1 MGRRNAAVTIWALGA
16 LAAPYG
22 LLHLSGWGPAKR
34 GGRSPPDGLLHFC
47 GGARFSGGQSPVIP
61 ISNLLLGYCKG

>member
-47 GGARFSGGQSPVIP
+47 GGPALAGGRAPVE
-61 ISNLLLGYCKG
+61 STCNFWLCMGKR

>member
-1 MGRRNAAVTIWALGA
+1 MQMGRRNAAVTIWALGA

-34 GGRSPPDGLLHFC
+34 GGRSPLDGLLHLS
-47 GGARFSGGQSPVIP
+47 GGARFGGGAEPP
-61 ISNLLLGYCKG
+61 